1 MNHLANSTFDA
12 FHRSWALVTAG
23 EMGHFNTMTVS
34 WGGIGCL
41 WNKQVCTVYVR
52 PSRYTFEFMEQYDHF
67 TVSFYPEE
75 HKKAL
80 GTLGRVS
87 GRDCDKVG
95 MAGFDP
101 VPFGE
106 SVTFAQAKT
115 TFLCRK
121 LYHQDMDPAQVPEDV
136 QKMFYVEGETYHR
149 IYIGEIIAIHGEE

>member
-1 MNHLANSTFDA
+1 MNTLARNAYDA

-41 WNKQVCTVYVR
+41 WNRQVCTVYIR
-52 PSRYTFEFMEQYDHF
+52 PSRYTYEFMEQYDHF

-75 HKKAL
+75 CKKAL
-80 GTLGRVS
+80 GILGSVS

-95 MAGFDP
+95 KAGFDP
-101 VPFGE
+101 VPFGG

-115 TFLCRK
+115 TLLCKK
-121 LYHQDMDPAQVPEDV
+121 LFWQDMTLEQIPADIREQ
-136 QKMFYVEGETYHR
+136 FYREGETVHR
-149 IYIGEIIAIHGEE
+149 IYIGEIVAVHGEE

>member
-1 MNHLANSTFDA
+1 MNALANRAYDA

-34 WGGIGCL
+34 WGGVGCL

-52 PSRYTFEFMEQYDHF
+52 PSRYTYEFMEQYDFF

-75 HKKAL
+75 CKKAL
-80 GTLGRVS
+80 GMLGSVS

-95 MAGFDP
+95 KAGFDP

-106 SVTFAQAKT
+106 GVTFAQAKT
-115 TFLCRK
+115 TLLCRK
-121 LYHQDMDPAQVPEDV
+121 LYAQDMDPAQVPEEIRER
-136 QKMFYVEGETYHR
+136 FYSEGETYHR
-149 IYIGEIIAIHGEE
+149 IYIGEIVAIHGEE